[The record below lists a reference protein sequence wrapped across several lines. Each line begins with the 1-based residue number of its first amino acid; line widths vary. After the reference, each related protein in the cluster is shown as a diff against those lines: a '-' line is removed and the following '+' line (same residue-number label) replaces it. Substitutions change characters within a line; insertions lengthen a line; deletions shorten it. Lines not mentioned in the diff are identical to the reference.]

1 MLSATW
7 KVQKVSAFGS
17 LLSHYLKLPKRIF
30 SSKALNRFELCIPS
44 TYCFISI
51 FTLNSVF
58 FIYWR
63 ALTTKKSLL
72 TVDGFAAF
80 FLHMKLKIKL
90 ITRPVLACNRFAYL
104 ERLYVKFL

>member
-17 LLSHYLKLPKRIF
+17 LLSHYLKLLKRIF
-30 SSKALNRFELCIPS
+30 SSKALKRFELCIPS

-58 FIYWR
+58 LFTGEHLQR
-63 ALTTKKSLL
+63 KKVYSQS
-72 TVDGFAAF
+72 GFAAF
-80 FLHMKLKIKL
+80 FLHMK
-90 ITRPVLACNRFAYL
+90 
-104 ERLYVKFL
+104 